1 MTKFKKILLIEDDP
15 ITILVCDRILKMTGF
30 GETIVSKINGQEAID
45 YLHNLIELNEPLP
58 EVIFLDIN
66 MPVKDG
72 WQFLEE
78 FKLMAP
84 NIGKKIVIFM
94 VSSSVD
100 EYDIKKSKEY
110 EVVTDYII
118 KPINKD
124 RFIELITSAFN
135 Y

>member
-66 MPVKDG
+66 MSVMNCWD
-72 WQFLEE
+72 FLNE
-78 FKLMAP
+78 FQLIDNHLIKIPKVYILSSTADP
-84 NIGKKIVIFM
+84 EDTKKAHSYSCVIGSISKPLKKEHLDAIF
-94 VSSSVD
+94 
-100 EYDIKKSKEY
+100 
-110 EVVTDYII
+110 
-118 KPINKD
+118 
-124 RFIELITSAFN
+124 
-135 Y
+135 